1 MRQCQLLKLFLR
13 DYMYHP
19 LMLYLRS
26 IYNNL
31 KLGALR
37 VITKTKVQEFTILD
51 FLAIINMTIC
61 SETRVDMHLMLQ
73 T

>member
-1 MRQCQLLKLFLR
+1 
-13 DYMYHP
+13 MYHP

-51 FLAIINMTIC
+51 FLAITNMTIC
-61 SETRVDMHLMLQ
+61 LETRVDMHLMLQ

>member
-1 MRQCQLLKLFLR
+1 
-13 DYMYHP
+13 MYHP

-37 VITKTKVQEFTILD
+37 VITKTTKVQEFTILD

>member
-1 MRQCQLLKLFLR
+1 
-13 DYMYHP
+13 MYHP